1 MKLRLIALAII
12 TAVLV
17 VGCAGSPFQI
27 SRMDGDQL
35 SSVSDD
41 QLIRALGN
49 EVYRNEAMFEE
60 ARERGLVT
68 RDEIRLIKAK
78 QIRIG
83 MSESALIASW
93 GQPPRINRSVG
104 SYGVH
109 KQFVYRG
116 SSTYLSRTYVY
127 VGNGKVRG
135 WQD

>member
-1 MKLRLIALAII
+1 
-12 TAVLV
+12 
-17 VGCAGSPFQI
+17 
-27 SRMDGDQL
+27 MDSGQL

-41 QLIRALGN
+41 RLIRALGN

-68 RDEIRLIKAK
+68 HDEIRLIKAEK
-78 QIRIG
+78 IQIG

-93 GQPPRINRSVG
+93 DQPTRINRSVG

-109 KQFVYRG
+109 KQFVYGG

-127 VGNGKVRG
+127 VENGKVRG